1 MINHKAVIDL
11 GFGDNGKG
19 SVTAFLCHNS
29 RNPLVTRFS
38 GGHQAGHTVVHN
50 GIRHVFSSFGSGT
63 LQGVPTDW
71 QALTFSPNAFLN
83 EWKVLS
89 DKGIT
94 PIINVNGKC
103 PVTTPYDIHENKT
116 VNSLTGH
123 GSCGVGIGTTIE
135 REKNHYSLLVEDL
148 QYPSIVRTK
157 MEMIRE
163 YYGHEYLSDVERRF
177 IVECEAIKDK
187 ITIDADLKHRYATHI
202 YEGSQGLLLDEDI
215 GFFPHVSWGNMGSK
229 GLVGIS
235 LDEVWYVTRAYQTR
249 HGNGPMT
256 NEDIGHNIK
265 ENPDETNKENYQGV
279 FRKTLLDLDLLEYA
293 LAKDNS
299 WAKEKFLV
307 ITCLDH
313 VEDEWRF
320 TYKGQIIPS
329 LSENDFIE
337 KIVDILGIPNVYI
350 SKSDDYTKITEWG
363 D

>member
-1 MINHKAVIDL
+1 MITNKVVIDL
-11 GFGDNGKG
+11 GFGDSGKG

-29 RNPLVTRFS
+29 ENPIVTRFS

-63 LQGVPTDW
+63 LQGVPTNW
-71 QALTFSPNAFLN
+71 NALTFSPNAFLN
-83 EWKVLS
+83 EWFVLNR
-89 DKGIT
+89 KGIVPT
-94 PIINVNGKC
+94 IDINGKC
-103 PVTTPYDIHENKT
+103 SITTPYDVHENKT

-123 GSCGVGIGTTIE
+123 GSCGVGIGTTLD

-148 QYPSIVRTK
+148 PFPSIIKTK
-157 MEMIRE
+157 LEMIRE
-163 YYGHEYLSDVERRF
+163 YYGHEYVADIERKF
-177 IVECEAIKDK
+177 LAECNALKGNI
-187 ITIDADLKHRYATHI
+187 IIDEDLKNTYTTNI
-202 YEGSQGLLLDEDI
+202 YEGSQGLLLDQDI
-215 GFFPHVSWGNMGSK
+215 GFFPHVTRGNTGSK
-229 GLVGIS
+229 ALVGEK

-256 NEDIGHNIK
+256 NENIGHNIK
-265 ENPDETNKENYQGV
+265 ENPNETNKENYQGV
-279 FRKTLLDLDLLEYA
+279 FRRTLLDLDLLKYS
-293 LAKDNS
+293 LFKDNS
-299 WAKEKFLV
+299 WANEKYLV

-320 TYKGQIIPS
+320 TYQGKIIPS
-329 LSENDFIE
+329 LHEDEFIE